1 MKTKHCHGCDTTKPV
16 ESFHKNKRR
25 KDGLQTQ
32 CIECLRKARADWYQ
46 NNRERQDANTARWAA
61 ENRERLNE
69 CARRR
74 QRERLETEPEYRKKM
89 REKNRNYFLEN
100 KDRINANRRER
111 RKTSPK
117 DLKKE
122 RDRRAKAKDAKGHHT
137 QEQLDA
143 RYAYYGHKC
152 IYCGCGG
159 KLTLEHL
166 IPLVRGGTHWASN
179 LAPSCRS
186 CNSSKGDKTH
196 SEYLAWLQDNS

>member
-1 MKTKHCHGCDTTKPV
+1 MRSYYRPKKKLGRPNAARDYMVDLKLALMGFKKCGTCQEVHDINWFGNSKANQDTKCHVCKICTRGRAAVQNAK
-16 ESFHKNKRR
+16 
-25 KDGLQTQ
+25 
-32 CIECLRKARADWYQ
+32 RADIKSEWQ
-46 NNRERQDANTARWAA
+46 SANLDRYKTQ
-61 ENRERLNE
+61 E
-69 CARRR
+69 C
-74 QRERLETEPEYRKKM
+74 YD
-89 REKNRNYFLEN
+89 RN
-100 KDRINANRRER
+100 NANRRER
-111 RKTSPK
+111 RAQNPDKY
-117 DLKKE
+117 LKHD
-122 RDRRAKAKDAKGHHT
+122 RDRRARYKGAKGHHT

-166 IPLVRGGTHWASN
+166 IPLVKGGTHWASN